1 MYEYIYLMFLFNVKV
16 CFQWSARYV
25 AVATRIRTRSIA
37 TGITSAEE
45 SSRDFPVS
53 IAVRDSAGSST

>member
-1 MYEYIYLMFLFNVKV
+1 MFLFHVKV